1 MAPALALYRSTIGK
15 KVAMALTGLI
25 LVGFVVAHMLGN
37 LKIFTGS
44 QHLNEYGEFL
54 RTVGE
59 PLFPYSV
66 LLWIARIVLL
76 GSVVVHIVAATQL
89 TMLDRASRPERY
101 VFHKKQQATYASL
114 TMRWGGLIILLFV
127 IYHILHFTTGAAHG
141 NFIEGDVYHNVVS
154 GFQVWYVSAV
164 YIAAMVALGF
174 HLYHGV
180 WSMFQ
185 TLGLNSSKWNGL
197 LRGLSVLT
205 ALVVAGGNILIPV
218 AVLAGFLS

>member
-15 KVAMALTGLI
+15 KVVMALTGLI

-37 LKIFTGS
+37 LKIFTGAE
-44 QHLNEYGEFL
+44 HLNEYGEFL

-59 PLFPYSV
+59 PLFPYET

-76 GSVVVHIVAATQL
+76 VSVVLHIVAATQL
-89 TMLDRASRPERY
+89 TMLDRASRPQRY
-101 VFHKKQQATYASL
+101 AFHKKEQATYASL
-114 TMRWGGLIILLFV
+114 TMRWGGVIILLFV
-127 IYHILHFTTGAAHG
+127 IYHILHFTTGTTHQ
-141 NFIEGDVYHNVVS
+141 NFIHGDVYHNVVS
-154 GFQVWYVSAV
+154 GFKVWYVSAF

-185 TLGLNSSKWNGL
+185 TLGLNNSKWNGMW
-197 LRGLSVLT
+197 RGLSVAT
-205 ALVVAGGNILIPV
+205 ALLVAGGNILIPV
-218 AVLAGFLS
+218 AVLAGFIS